1 MGIAEDREIDRQ
13 LNAARDAKPFVK
25 KVDNQ
30 PAYWLVG
37 EAMGKTQPYSG
48 IPPTRRCYPLDRI
61 PTKKLYDKHRQIS
74 GYRVL
79 IGAALLETRA
89 KTVSTSVGRDRITL
103 KWS

>member
-1 MGIAEDREIDRQ
+1 MFF
-13 LNAARDAKPFVK
+13 LNPFDARPKPVASVGAKISKWVCPE
-25 KVDNQ
+25 VDNQ

-79 IGAALLETRA
+79 IGAA
-89 KTVSTSVGRDRITL
+89 
-103 KWS
+103 